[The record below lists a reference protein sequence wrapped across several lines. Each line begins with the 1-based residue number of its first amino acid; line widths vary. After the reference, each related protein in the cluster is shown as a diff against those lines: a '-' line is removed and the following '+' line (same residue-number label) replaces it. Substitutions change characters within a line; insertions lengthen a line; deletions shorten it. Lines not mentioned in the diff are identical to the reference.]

1 MMTHL
6 IAWLQIA
13 AHLLTFSAVALWY
26 CDKHAS
32 YRPGVSLLATVLAGP
47 SLGAALWVMMTG
59 KHAGSLE
66 LILIATLA
74 GLVLR
79 AGGNVA
85 LLLPPRVTR

>member
-1 MMTHL
+1 MLENM
-6 IAWLQIA
+6 IAWLQIS
-13 AHLLTFSAVALWY
+13 AHLLTFGAVALWY

-47 SLGAALWVMMTG
+47 SLGAALWVLMTG
-59 KHAGSLE
+59 KHAESLE
-66 LILIATLA
+66 LILITTLA